1 MNTLFIT
8 EKKLFIASESLK
20 NELKEKYNGCD
31 IVNIAY
37 TDYGGTFIGKCL
49 IEYISEEFPDSI
61 IKECTSWNGENAFI
75 FGEIAKELIEY
86 DIFSFY
92 DFEDFYSEKYHEA
105 EKIVFLDFV
114 NSNENIKD
122 KDGAFDYLI
131 ENYSGYFEIETTG
144 LDFSESYLTEELE
157 TAGFINL

>member
-37 TDYGGTFIGKCL
+37 TDYVGTFISKCL
-49 IEYISEEFPDSI
+49 IEYISEQFPDSI
-61 IKECTSWNGENAFI
+61 IKEYTSWNGENAFI
-75 FGEIAKELIEY
+75 FGEIAKELIED

-92 DFEDFYSEKYHEA
+92 DFEDFYSEKSNEA
-105 EKIVFLDFV
+105 ERIAFLDFV
-114 NSNENIKD
+114 DSNENIKD

-131 ENYSGYFEIETTG
+131 ENYSNYFEIETTG
-144 LDFSESYLTEELE
+144 LYFSESYLTEELE

>member
-49 IEYISEEFPDSI
+49 IEYISEQFPDSI
-61 IKECTSWNGENAFI
+61 IKEDTSWNGENAFI
-75 FGEIAKELIEY
+75 FGEIAKELIED

-114 NSNENIKD
+114 NSNENIKE
-122 KDGAFDYLI
+122 KYGAFDYLI
-131 ENYSGYFEIETTG
+131 ENYSGYFGIETTG
-144 LDFSESYLTEELE
+144 LDFGENYLTEELE
-157 TAGFINL
+157 TAGFINI

>member
-37 TDYGGTFIGKCL
+37 NDYGGTFIGKCL
-49 IEYISEEFPDSI
+49 IEYISEQFPDSI
-61 IKECTSWNGENAFI
+61 IKENTSWNGENAFI
-75 FGEIAKELIEY
+75 FGEIAKELIED

-92 DFEDFYSEKYHEA
+92 DFEGFYSEKSNEA
-105 EKIVFLDFV
+105 ERIAFFDFV
-114 NSNENIKD
+114 DSNENIKD

-131 ENYSGYFEIETTG
+131 ENYSGYFKIETTG

>member
-1 MNTLFIT
+1 METLFIT
-8 EKKLFIASESLK
+8 EKKLFIGSESLK
-20 NELKEKYNGCD
+20 NELNEKYNGCD

-37 TDYGGTFIGKCL
+37 TNYVGTFIGKCL
-49 IEYISEEFPDSI
+49 IEYISDEFPDSI

-75 FGEIAKELIEY
+75 FGEIANELIEN
-86 DIFSFY
+86 DIYSFY
-92 DFEDFYSEKYHEA
+92 DFEDFYIEKSNEA
-105 EKIVFLDFV
+105 ERIAFFDFV
-114 NSNENIKD
+114 DSNENITD

-157 TAGFINL
+157 TAGFINI

>member
-1 MNTLFIT
+1 MSTLFIT
-8 EKKLFIASESLK
+8 EKRLFIASESLK
-20 NELKEKYNGCD
+20 NELNEKYNGCD

-37 TDYGGTFIGKCL
+37 TYYGGTFINKCL
-49 IEYISEEFPDSI
+49 IEYISEKFPDSI

-75 FGEIAKELIEY
+75 FGEIAKELIED

-92 DFEDFYSEKYHEA
+92 DFEWFYSEKSNEA
-105 EKIVFLDFV
+105 ERIDFFDFV
-114 NSNENIKD
+114 DSNENIKD

-131 ENYSGYFEIETTG
+131 ENYSGYFGIETTG

-157 TAGFINL
+157 KAGFINL

>member
-20 NELKEKYNGCD
+20 NELNEKYNGCD

-37 TDYGGTFIGKCL
+37 TDYEGTFIGKCL
-49 IEYISEEFPDSI
+49 IEYISEQFPDSI
-61 IKECTSWNGENAFI
+61 IKEDTSWNGENAFI
-75 FGEIAKELIEY
+75 FGEIANELIEN

-92 DFEDFYSEKYHEA
+92 DFEEFYSEKRNESERTA
-105 EKIVFLDFV
+105 FFDFV
-114 NSNENIKD
+114 DSNENIKD

-131 ENYSGYFEIETTG
+131 ENCVGVFDIQTTG
-144 LDFSESYLTEELE
+144 LDFSESYLTKELE
-157 TAGFINL
+157 TAGFINN

>member
-37 TDYGGTFIGKCL
+37 TDYVGTFIGKCL
-49 IEYISEEFPDSI
+49 IEYISEQFPDSI
-61 IKECTSWNGENAFI
+61 IKEYTSWNGENAFI
-75 FGEIAKELIEY
+75 FGEIAKELIEN

-92 DFEDFYSEKYHEA
+92 DFEDFYNEKSNEA
-105 EKIVFLDFV
+105 ETTSFFDFV
-114 NSNENIKD
+114 DSNGGIKD

-131 ENYSGYFEIETTG
+131 ENCGGVFDIQTTG

-157 TAGFINL
+157 TAGFINI